1 MPTKFTIKSGDT
13 LVGIAEQ
20 FLNDP
25 RAFIDIVR
33 ANPGLFR
40 TLADGTLDLTLQPGQ
55 SIIIPSARPE
65 GAPTPFIPFGSS
77 FGVSGADGFTKTT
90 LATKPGGQATTE
102 TFASAADVTSGVAG
116 AERQIT
122 ETGAAFLE
130 QTLTS
135 TASEDAERRDNFGVD
150 PVTGLLA
157 STEARLN
164 AGQRPPSGPIR
175 RLPFA
180 SPFRPNL
187 GTTSSMSQA
196 IVESEQRLATAR
208 ADFASGTTAEERSF
222 EFMLNAGQRRRDQQ
236 FAGRRGAGGGEGFQ
250 EFFGT
255 PPVPLQGP
263 TAGAARALNPF
274 SSAQKLAQTSVRVME
289 EIAGGNIPSIIAPA
303 VSTALGLDGLLMNA
317 GYVLLSTGW
326 VRDPALSG
334 FFEPA
339 PSVSSAT
346 SVPTSFGGGGFR
358 VSFGGGFGGG
368 RVRGS
373 SRVFKSPAIRWRI
386 GFA

>member
-90 LATKPGGQATTE
+90 LATKPGGQAITE
-102 TFASAADVTSGVAG
+102 TFASAADVTSGVVG
-116 AERQIT
+116 AEIT

-130 QTLTS
+130 QTLAS
-135 TASEDAERRDNFGVD
+135 TAAEDLERRA
-150 PVTGLLA
+150 VT
-157 STEARLN
+157 
-164 AGQRPPSGPIR
+164 
-175 RLPFA
+175 
-180 SPFRPNL
+180 
-187 GTTSSMSQA
+187 
-196 IVESEQRLATAR
+196 
-208 ADFASGTTAEERSF
+208 
-222 EFMLNAGQRRRDQQ
+222 
-236 FAGRRGAGGGEGFQ
+236 
-250 EFFGT
+250 
-255 PPVPLQGP
+255 
-263 TAGAARALNPF
+263 
-274 SSAQKLAQTSVRVME
+274 QTSVDPSLFKRNLIPETPGLERGGTFGTAPVVTPQATSSTLPDIGLANPLGTGVLVKPPVFSIGTQPFAGPSTAEAPPEQGALSGIPEGFFDPEQSAINRAANEAVEIGGIGREAGMGEEQINRLINAPPPGFSLETLRTSIRVLE
-289 EIAGGNIPSIIAPA
+289 EISAGNILPTISSLVAK
-303 VSTALGLDGLLMNA
+303 TLGLEPFLMTA
-317 GYVLLSTGW
+317 GYIETSAGW
-326 VRDPALSG
+326 VRDPALS
-334 FFEPA
+334 EPA

-346 SVPTSFGGGGFR
+346 SAPTSFGGGGFG

-368 RVRGS
+368 GVRGS
-373 SRVFKSPAIRWRI
+373 SQAFKSPTIRWRI